1 MAIALDAGGRFYFFI
16 RIHPEPPPLSAM
28 GAASQEA
35 SASPFEIATRTGGH
49 HMTKA
54 RNLLLASTM
63 LSAAIAATA
72 AQAGTLAVLTG
83 DDTLTM
89 VDTATQKAGK
99 SMKVSGLN
107 GKIAGIDVRPADG
120 MLYALA
126 TDGTIYTVDK
136 AGKATMKSKMDTVL
150 AASAMATVDFNPA
163 ADRLRVIG
171 SDGTNLRVN
180 VDDGKTTVDGKLKFA
195 ETDMHKGETPM
206 VVAGAYSNS
215 VKGTKETA
223 LYDIDGKIGGL
234 LKQAPPNDGVLG
246 AIGKLGV
253 TPKAI
258 AFDIETAADG
268 SNTGWLVADG
278 GLYKV
283 DLATGKAAMV
293 GKIAG
298 LSAAVRDIA
307 ALPAM

>member
-1 MAIALDAGGRFYFFI
+1 
-16 RIHPEPPPLSAM
+16 
-28 GAASQEA
+28 
-35 SASPFEIATRTGGH
+35 
-49 HMTKA
+49 MTKA
-54 RNLLLASTM
+54 RNLLLASTV
-63 LSAAIAATA
+63 LAVAVAAGA
-72 AQAGTLAVLTG
+72 AQASTLAVLTG

-99 SMKVSGLN
+99 SMKVSGIN

-120 MLYALA
+120 MLYALGV
-126 TDGTIYTVDK
+126 DGTIYTVDT

-150 AASAMATVDFNPA
+150 PTSTMATVDFNPA

-171 SDGTNLRVN
+171 ADGTNLRVN

-215 VKGTKETA
+215 VKGAKETA

-246 AIGKLGV
+246 AIGKLGI

-293 GKIAG
+293 GKIGG
-298 LSAAVRDIA
+298 LSAPVRDVA